1 MLRRLTTALAGLAV
15 ALTMSLAAPAAA
27 EYPSHPVTI
36 IVAFTPGGP
45 SDVLSR
51 IVGRRLQEIL
61 HQPFI
66 IDNRPGS
73 GANIAAQQV
82 SHAAADGYTL
92 LMDNNSILA
101 ANAALYK
108 KLAYDPEKDF

>member
-45 SDVLSR
+45 SDVLAR
-51 IVGRRLQEIL
+51 IIGRRLTDIM
-61 HQPFI
+61 HQTFI
-66 IDNRPGS
+66 IENRPGT
-73 GANIAAQQV
+73 GGNIAAEQTA
-82 SHAAADGYTL
+82 HAAPDGYTL
-92 LMDNNSILA
+92 LMGNNNILA
-101 ANAALYK
+101 TNSSLYLR
-108 KLAYDPEKDF
+108 LAYYPEK